1 MAEPRTTLPTIG
13 VDELRRHVEAND
25 VFLLDLRRSVHGEQ
39 IYGAIRYDTHK
50 LRDAPKLVLPLP
62 KEDGLIV
69 LYDEDG
75 NGKVLE
81 EIAAK
86 LQADGY
92 GALRALEGGFK
103 AWHEGGG
110 KLEEATVEQPVPLV
124 SKHQL
129 DR

>member
-1 MAEPRTTLPTIG
+1 MAESRRALPKIG
-13 VDELRRHVEAND
+13 VDELRRHVEANN
-25 VFLLDLRRSVHGEQ
+25 VFLLDLRRSVHGGQ

-50 LRDAPKLVLPLP
+50 LRDAVKLVLPLP

-86 LQADGY
+86 LHDDGY
-92 GALRALEGGFK
+92 GELRALDGGFK
-103 AWHEGGG
+103 AWNDADGKTEEG
-110 KLEEATVEQPVPLV
+110 TVEQPVPAV
-124 SKHQL
+124 SGHQL
-129 DR
+129 ER

>member
-1 MAEPRTTLPTIG
+1 MAETGSPLASIG
-13 VDELRRHVEAND
+13 VHELRRHVEAND
-25 VFLLDLRRSVHGEQ
+25 VFLLDLRRSVHGGQ

-50 LRDAPKLVLPLP
+50 LRDAEKLILPLP

-69 LYDEDG
+69 LYDESGD
-75 NGKVLE
+75 GKVLE

-92 GALRALEGGFK
+92 GELRALEGGFK
-103 AWHEGGG
+103 AWTDADG
-110 KLEEATVEQPVPLV
+110 KTEAETIEQPVPLV

-129 DR
+129 ER